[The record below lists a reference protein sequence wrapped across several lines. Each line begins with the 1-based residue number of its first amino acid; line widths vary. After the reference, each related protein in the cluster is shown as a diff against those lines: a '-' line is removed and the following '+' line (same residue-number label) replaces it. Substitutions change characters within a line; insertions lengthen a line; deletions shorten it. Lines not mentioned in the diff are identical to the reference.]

1 MLGKLLKVRVLQS
14 YDNFDYAR
22 RLLGIFKLNMWIEAN
37 IKEDFFKK
45 DEGVV
50 EKYFFMAT
58 FI

>member
-1 MLGKLLKVRVLQS
+1 MTT
-14 YDNFDYAR
+14 FIYAR
-22 RLLGIFKLNMWIEAN
+22 RLLGIFKLNMRIEAN